1 MTEEVTNRVTL
12 SKRDRMVA
20 NWRLTFVQASW
31 NYERM
36 HNVGWAYVL
45 APAIKKLYT
54 SKEDRTAALQRH
66 LEFINSHPYVEAP
79 ILGVTLAMEEEKAN
93 GTVIEDQ
100 AIQGVKVGM
109 MGPLAGVGDPIF
121 WGTLRPVIGAFAAS
135 LALSQSILG
144 PILFFVLWNVIR
156 VAFTWYT
163 QELGYRAGSE
173 ITKDLSGGII
183 QKITVG
189 ASILGMFVMGVLVPR
204 WTTMNFP
211 AVISEVTNQED
222 AIVNFDGLVEA
233 ANNSNVTAD
242 SFRDVI
248 NQISSGQLVN
258 TTTATTLG
266 DVFNQLLPGM
276 MPLLLTLAC
285 MYLLKRKVSATT
297 LIFSIFMIG
306 IVLYVLGIMG

>member
-1 MTEEVTNRVTL
+1 
-12 SKRDRMVA
+12 
-20 NWRLTFVQASW
+20 
-31 NYERM
+31 
-36 HNVGWAYVL
+36 
-45 APAIKKLYT
+45 
-54 SKEDRTAALQRH
+54 
-66 LEFINSHPYVEAP
+66 
-79 ILGVTLAMEEEKAN
+79 
-93 GTVIEDQ
+93 
-100 AIQGVKVGM
+100 M

-233 ANNSNVTAD
+233 ANNGNVTAD

-297 LIFSIFMIG
+297 LIFSIFVIG